1 MVGVQRHSARAI
13 VEPDRHTAIHR
24 ALLEAGPG
32 DIVILAGKGHET
44 YQVLKDKV
52 IDFDDRAEAR
62 KVLRDFGY
70 VRKAPPVTG
79 GGRS

>member
-1 MVGVQRHSARAI
+1 
-13 VEPDRHTAIHR
+13 
-24 ALLEAGPG
+24 
-32 DIVILAGKGHET
+32 
-44 YQVLKDKV
+44 LKDKV

-62 KVLRDFGY
+62 KALRDFGY